1 MIDNPIPKDPPIIPD
16 NIYNAPIKIWWVE
29 KRIKVECIHQK
40 KVELNKRNEK
50 RRMKREEKGKRTEW
64 KD

>member
-29 KRIKVECIHQK
+29 KIKIRQLTNQSIPK
-40 KVELNKRNEK
+40 K
-50 RRMKREEKGKRTEW
+50 
-64 KD
+64 DQ